1 MRLQSAKP
9 VKVRDKVIGGP
20 DVLVCLPLVA
30 KDATELFAQV
40 DELLPLD
47 PDLLEWR
54 IDGYDNL
61 ENLNDSLQ
69 ALSTLRS
76 KIGDIPLIYTCRI
89 DAEGGFKTIDP
100 NTRLNLIQA
109 SVRSGDLDIVDVE
122 MCNDAEF
129 INAVK
134 QAAGESHARLILS
147 YHNFNETPDGDAI
160 FDKLARAQEMG
171 ADIAKVAVM
180 PKGYADVLTLLGAT
194 LKARENLAVP
204 LVTMAMGGEGGVT
217 RLAGG
222 LFGAD
227 ITFAIG
233 KTASAPGQIPIGQL
247 RQAMAALYSES

>member
-1 MRLQSAKP
+1 MRLQSKKQ
-9 VKVRDKVIGGP
+9 VTVRGRVIGGP

-30 KDATELFAQV
+30 KDTTELLAQA

-54 IDGYDNL
+54 IDGYDNV
-61 ENLNDSLQ
+61 ENLSDSLQ
-69 ALSTLRS
+69 ALNTLRS

-89 DAEGGFKTIDP
+89 DAEGGFKKIDR
-100 NTRLNLIQA
+100 NKRLELIQA
-109 SVRSGDLDIVDVE
+109 SIRSKDLDIVDVE
-122 MCNDAEF
+122 LCNDSAF
-129 INAVK
+129 INEVK
-134 QAAGESHARLILS
+134 QAAGESGAGLILS
-147 YHNFNETPDGDAI
+147 YHNFNETPDADAI
-160 FDKLARAQEMG
+160 FAKLAQAQKMG

-180 PKGYADVLTLLGAT
+180 PRGYGDVLTLLSAT
-194 LKARENLAVP
+194 LKARDALDVP

-247 RQAMAALYSES
+247 RQAMAVLYGDR